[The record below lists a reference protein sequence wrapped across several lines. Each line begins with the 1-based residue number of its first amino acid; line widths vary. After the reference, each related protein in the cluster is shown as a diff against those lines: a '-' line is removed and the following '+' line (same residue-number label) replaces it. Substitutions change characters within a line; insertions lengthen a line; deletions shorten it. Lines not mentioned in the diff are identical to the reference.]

1 MDSLYYCPISARLSS
16 SSFELLTPSDTPI
29 QRFEPSADTLRA
41 ALASANLSVGTE
53 LDAATDAAFA
63 AFSMNEGGAALV
75 SRVAY
80 GADDLERI
88 TDELLIAA
96 GRPDLSGILR
106 SLVTPEGHVI
116 VVVDYLPTPSRVT
129 SEERAEA
136 LVADLHALHDAE
148 LLHGGINERFM
159 NPEAAAGRRVFGV
172 GLSEAYAAWRR
183 SQSLAIGELRAD
195 PRFASPS
202 ELRGEPA
209 SVAGDQFA
217 LVAAIL
223 CEIQDPGEANPA
235 LDAVQGINALLER
248 ARQRDVLIAIAQRI
262 GDKRVREYLI
272 GMMGPKRTADPRV
285 WRIAML
291 AISGLSALM
300 LLWLVIPSGKMQDP
314 PPAAPVA
321 VATAV
326 ECAGGA
332 VSVVDGLC
340 EPSEGYG
347 RCGAGTIYDGSSK
360 TCVLDDAEMADVEE
374 ALAEEMPGAEPI
386 TGGPHIHPVLAC
398 EEGQRRVEGRFS
410 FGNDDL
416 RFTPVER
423 SQLARIVAQCGGPA
437 SVVYYLGKPD
447 LESRAHTTFD
457 EYRSSTSC
465 GSRCREAM
473 PADPTAVLYI
483 PYIGRIERSMDH
495 YLFFHCCAD

>member
-16 SSFELLTPSDTPI
+16 SSFELLTPNDTPI
-29 QRFEPSADTLRA
+29 QRFEPSTDTLRA
-41 ALASANLSVGTE
+41 AVESAKLSVGSE

-63 AFSMNEGGAALV
+63 AFAMNEGGAALV
-75 SRVAY
+75 SRIAY

-88 TDELLIAA
+88 TDELLVAA

-116 VVVDYLPTPSRVT
+116 VVVDYVPTASRVM
-129 SEERAEA
+129 SEEHAEA

-148 LLHGGINERFM
+148 LLHGGLNERFL
-159 NPEAAAGRRVFGV
+159 NPEATAGRRVFGV

-183 SQSLAIGELRAD
+183 AQSIAIGELRAD
-195 PRFASPS
+195 PRFASPA

-235 LDAVQGINALLER
+235 LDAVQGINALLDK
-248 ARQRDVLIAIAQRI
+248 ARQRDVLVAIAQRV

-272 GMMGPKRTADPRV
+272 GMMGPKRAADPRV

-291 AISGLSALM
+291 AMSGISALM
-300 LLWLVIPSGKMQDP
+300 LLWLVIPSGKKQDP

-321 VATAV
+321 IATAV

-332 VSVVDGLC
+332 VSVVDGQC

-347 RCGAGTIYDGSSK
+347 RCGAGTVYDPGSK
-360 TCVLDDAEMADVEE
+360 TCVIDDTVLAEGDDAA
-374 ALAEEMPGAEPI
+374 AEELPGAEPI
-386 TGGPHIHPVLAC
+386 TGGPHIHPVLSC

-423 SQLARIVAQCGGPA
+423 SQFARLATQCGGPA
-437 SVVYYLGKPD
+437 SVVYYLGKPE
-447 LESRAHTTFD
+447 LESRANTTFD
-457 EYRSSTSC
+457 EFRSSTTC
-465 GSRCREAM
+465 GSRCREVM

-483 PYIGRIERSMDH
+483 PYIGRVDRSMDH